1 MRKPTLLLGGAEIV
15 LLATAVLF
23 LAFQDL
29 WHTLIGV
36 SCVAVVLVLVGLLVL
51 GPADKSADGRTVG
64 VGTVCAAGDRQIT
77 IQVTSVDGAKFI
89 GRLAHHGSD
98 PVASWLRPGAILL
111 VAFDPAARENL
122 SLPDESLAVASLIRS
137 GESTSRI

>member
-1 MRKPTLLLGGAEIV
+1 MKKPTLLLGGAEIV

-29 WHTLIGV
+29 WNTLIGV
-36 SCVAVVLVLVGLLVL
+36 SCVGVALVVVGWLVF
-51 GPADKSADGRTVG
+51 GPAERPAEGRTVG

-77 IQVTSVDGAKFI
+77 VEVTSVHGERFI
-89 GRLAHHGSD
+89 GRLVHGGSD

-111 VAFDPAARENL
+111 VAFDPDAPEQL
-122 SLPDESLAVASLIRS
+122 SLPDDILAVRAADVC
-137 GESTSRI
+137 ST

>member
-29 WHTLIGV
+29 WNTLIGV
-36 SCVAVVLVLVGLLVL
+36 SCVGVALVLVGWLVFA
-51 GPADKSADGRTVG
+51 PAENSAGGRTVG
-64 VGTVCAAGDRQIT
+64 VGTVCATGDRQIT
-77 IQVTSVDGAKFI
+77 IQVTSVEGEKFI
-89 GRLAHHGSD
+89 GRLVRHDSD

-111 VAFDPAARENL
+111 VAFDPAAREDL
-122 SLPDESLAVASLIRS
+122 SLPDDMLAVRA
-137 GESTSRI
+137 T

>member
-36 SCVAVVLVLVGLLVL
+36 SCVAVVLVLVGLA
-51 GPADKSADGRTVG
+51 GARAGR
-64 VGTVCAAGDRQIT
+64 
-77 IQVTSVDGAKFI
+77 
-89 GRLAHHGSD
+89 
-98 PVASWLRPGAILL
+98 
-111 VAFDPAARENL
+111 
-122 SLPDESLAVASLIRS
+122 
-137 GESTSRI
+137 

>member
-1 MRKPTLLLGGAEIV
+1 M
-15 LLATAVLF
+15 ATAVLF

-64 VGTVCAAGDRQIT
+64 AARCCATGDRQIT
-77 IQVTSVDGAKFI
+77 IQVTSVDGVKLV
-89 GRLAHHGSD
+89 GRWPTTATT
-98 PVASWLRPGAILL
+98 
-111 VAFDPAARENL
+111 
-122 SLPDESLAVASLIRS
+122 RS
-137 GESTSRI
+137 RRGYVRAPSSSTS